1 VPSDA
6 PTREN
11 KANPGRRSLLVAES
25 TPAASSSLDALH
37 TTAEALADPSASLL
51 RGPRMRHH
59 PRSSIIGVAEVRH
72 GPLAVD
78 GEVAPSRAELEREP
92 TT

>member
-25 TPAASSSLDALH
+25 TPPTTRPLDALP
-37 TTAEALADPSASLL
+37 TATEALGDPGASLL

-78 GEVAPSRAELEREP
+78 GEVAPFRAELERWL